1 MQLLFE
7 FQIDF
12 YKARKINT
20 SVQLSTFSP
29 EVDFNVMCEYY
40 LDFARIGGF
49 HIFNR
54 CPLIST
60 GHGNTKKEM
69 TMMRLLLKTTFFLL
83 TITLMVSIPGE
94 ATEKMKVDKI
104 NLPKAVGVWTRPE
117 SPRFINSKNIF
128 KYMNGAGELYLGYR
142 FHHLEVF
149 VYTSDGQDNILVELY
164 FMETSDDAFGLLSLD
179 WGGEPISFGV
189 SPAAPS
195 NKSFTSSTRALYG
208 GGLLRLWSD
217 SIYARIMT
225 ERETPASKK
234 AVLALGKAITANP
247 KNSPEP
253 ELVNILPLE
262 IGSAWKLRKDR
273 LGFFRSYLA
282 LNSIYYLSHENILDL
297 DLSAEAVIATYEH
310 ISNSGDKKRSQF
322 LLVQYENLERARKA
336 LNHFHDAY
344 LPEYKKE
351 ITADSAIINPS
362 FFKLEDG
369 WLAYKLLGKYI
380 AIVFEC
386 PDQESAGVII
396 QKNESN
402 LLKKG
407 GIS

>member
-1 MQLLFE
+1 
-7 FQIDF
+7 
-12 YKARKINT
+12 
-20 SVQLSTFSP
+20 
-29 EVDFNVMCEYY
+29 
-40 LDFARIGGF
+40 
-49 HIFNR
+49 
-54 CPLIST
+54 
-60 GHGNTKKEM
+60 
-69 TMMRLLLKTTFFLL
+69 
-83 TITLMVSIPGE
+83 
-94 ATEKMKVDKI
+94 MKVDNI
-104 NLPKAVGVWTRPE
+104 NLPKAVGGWTRPE
-117 SPRFINSKNIF
+117 APRLINSQNIF

-149 VYTSDGQDNILVELY
+149 AYSSDGQDNILVELY

-179 WGGEPISFGV
+179 WGGEPVSFGG

-208 GGLLRLWSD
+208 GGLLRSWSD
-217 SIYARIMT
+217 SIYARIMA

-234 AVLALGKAITANP
+234 AVLALGKAITVNP
-247 KNSPEP
+247 KNPPEP
-253 ELVNILPLE
+253 ELVKTLPLE

-273 LGFFRSYLA
+273 LSFFRSHLV

-297 DLSAEAVIATYEH
+297 DLSTEAVIAPYEH

-322 LLVQYENLERARKA
+322 LLVQYENHERARKA

-351 ITADSAIINPS
+351 ITADSAANSPS
-362 FFKLEDG
+362 LFKLEDG
-369 WLAYKLLGKYI
+369 WLAYKLVGKYI

-386 PDQESAGVII
+386 PDQESARVII
-396 QKNESN
+396 QENESN

-407 GIS
+407 KRS